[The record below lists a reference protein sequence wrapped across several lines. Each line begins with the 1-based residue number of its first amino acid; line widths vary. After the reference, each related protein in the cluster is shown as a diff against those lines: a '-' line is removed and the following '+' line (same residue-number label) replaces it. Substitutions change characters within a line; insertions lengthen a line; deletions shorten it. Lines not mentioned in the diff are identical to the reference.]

1 MKFSREELK
10 AIYKVGKSMMIADGE
25 FAQEELMVIFHE
37 LCRFG
42 VRDEYS
48 ATLLEQEA
56 IEMEFDKAFAIISRM
71 DKKQKKYIAAY
82 LGLIMASDGI
92 IDERETMLWGYVSQI
107 CNLPEM
113 SIEEALIYM
122 RDFNA

>member
-1 MKFSREELK
+1 
-10 AIYKVGKSMMIADGE
+10 MMIADGE

-56 IEMEFDKAFAIISRM
+56 IEMEFDKAFAIISKM